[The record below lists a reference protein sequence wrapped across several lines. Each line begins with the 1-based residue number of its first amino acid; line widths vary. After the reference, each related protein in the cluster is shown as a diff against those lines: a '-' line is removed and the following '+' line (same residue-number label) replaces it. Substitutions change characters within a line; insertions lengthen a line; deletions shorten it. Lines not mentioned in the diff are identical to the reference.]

1 MDFAG
6 DDNVRVLEDDDE
18 DARFDNMLNLNGRN

>member
-18 DARFDNMLNLNGRN
+18 DTRFDNMLNLNGRN